1 MQPYKNF
8 TLRDICKE
16 SIHVKHLLFWI
27 LFPVNYVLL
36 FTIRCRFHSTAVWEW
51 SLSLH
56 VMPSHSAA
64 LFVASAVFHIV
75 YYLMMWKR
83 KVHRL
88 PCFLS

>member
-16 SIHVKHLLFWI
+16 SIHVKHSLFSI